1 MGPAVEELEKFSIV
15 GSPDR
20 RREEMV
26 KRADREMEDNA
37 LYWYLK
43 TVFVIACSVT
53 SLQIR
58 YGTERFYRPTELK
71 KNLFP
76 FCSFFY
82 FSILTV

>member
-37 LYWYLK
+37 LY
-43 TVFVIACSVT
+43 
-53 SLQIR
+53 
-58 YGTERFYRPTELK
+58 
-71 KNLFP
+71 
-76 FCSFFY
+76 
-82 FSILTV
+82 